1 MTGSFAGS
9 DYDAGFVPDI
19 DFAELRFW
27 NMKVKENMTDDG
39 NHNELQAM
47 RMWLHAEGTIRFA
60 TDYCKLYKQGYR
72 MFKVSDSSQMCR
84 VSTPMPPKLPPKMGL
99 RARRN
104 LSSVLETPSF
114 FRGITPPSSPVYPS
128 LHCSELSG
136 VDMVMDTPD
145 RVDEADGMFKF
156 GMRVQL
162 ECDTGPSKPS
172 TPAGK
177 SQQGRGSSE
186 AKRSCEE
193 EDESTTPKRKPM
205 RKLRQRK

>member
-1 MTGSFAGS
+1 MTGTFAGS
-9 DYDAGFVPDI
+9 DYDAGFIPDI
-19 DFAELRFW
+19 NFAELRFW
-27 NMKVKENMTDDG
+27 NQRVKENMTEDG

-47 RMWLHAEGTIRFA
+47 RMWLHAEGAFRFA
-60 TDYCKLYKQGYR
+60 QDYCRLYKEGYR
-72 MFKVSDSSQMCR
+72 MFKVTDSAELCR
-84 VSTPMPPKLPPKMGL
+84 VSTPMPPRLPPKMGL

-114 FRGITPPSSPVYPS
+114 FRGFTPENSPVYPS

-156 GMRVQL
+156 GMRVNL

-172 TPAGK
+172 TPTGK
-177 SQQGRGSSE
+177 SRKGHGSSE

-193 EDESTTPKRKPM
+193 EEESTTPKKKPT

>member
-1 MTGSFAGS
+1 
-9 DYDAGFVPDI
+9 
-19 DFAELRFW
+19 
-27 NMKVKENMTDDG
+27 
-39 NHNELQAM
+39 
-47 RMWLHAEGTIRFA
+47 
-60 TDYCKLYKQGYR
+60 